1 MVCRGGKLQTE
12 LRMDNKEKVEKSV
25 FDLVEGVTPVDQ
37 STLEQYE
44 RKMTEEVIPDI
55 VRTVE
60 QRRLFAAVSRLKQL
74 K

>member
-1 MVCRGGKLQTE
+1 
-12 LRMDNKEKVEKSV
+12 MDNKEKVEKSV
-25 FDLVEGVTPVDQ
+25 FDLVEDVKPVDQ
-37 STLEQYE
+37 SMLEEYE

-60 QRRLFAAVSRLKQL
+60 QRRLFAAASRLKQL

>member
-1 MVCRGGKLQTE
+1 MERH
-12 LRMDNKEKVEKSV
+12 MDNKEEPKKSV
-25 FDLVEGVTPVDQ
+25 FNLVEGIEPVEK

-55 VRTVE
+55 VHTVE
-60 QRRLFAAVSRLKQL
+60 QRRLFAAESRLKQL